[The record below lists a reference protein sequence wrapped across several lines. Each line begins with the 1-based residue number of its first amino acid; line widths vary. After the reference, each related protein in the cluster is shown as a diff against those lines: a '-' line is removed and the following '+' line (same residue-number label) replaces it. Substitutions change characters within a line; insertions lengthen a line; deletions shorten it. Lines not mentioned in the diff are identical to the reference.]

1 MRFGRKRK
9 PVNGA
14 LTAAAE
20 AILSR
25 EQAEA
30 ELARQKATA
39 ASEQHHV
46 LDPLRR
52 MRERNHIAED
62 FADFVRRGYTQ

>member
-1 MRFGRKRK
+1 MRFRRKRR

-20 AILSR
+20 AIISR
-25 EQAEA
+25 ERAEA

-39 ASEQHHV
+39 DAEAHHV
-46 LDPLRR
+46 LAPLRR

-62 FADFVRRGYTQ
+62 FAAAIRRGYSQ

>member
-1 MRFGRKRK
+1 MPFRRKR
-9 PVNGA
+9 PPADGA

-20 AILSR
+20 AIVSR

-30 ELARQKATA
+30 ELARQKAVA
-39 ASEQHHV
+39 SSEQNHV
-46 LDPLRR
+46 LAPLRR

-62 FADFVRRGYTQ
+62 FAEAIRRGYSR